1 MKLFDLDSP
10 LMQGLSKMA
19 DLMWLNIL
27 TILCCL
33 PIVTVGPALTAL
45 NYMALKIVRNEE
57 CYITKGYFTSFK
69 RNFIQGTIIWLI
81 FLVIIAVLGCDF
93 YIMSQKGDQV
103 GTVTYILVMA
113 SSIFVLFALMFVF
126 PILAK
131 FDNSIFRTIK
141 NALLVSAVQFPKTIA
156 MIVMYVIPVL
166 LFIYIPQII
175 PLVLMF
181 GLAIPAWLSA
191 KMYNRFFQKLE
202 DQIMENNK
210 PADGEAA
217 EEDEHIFSDEQ
228 IIQ

>member
-93 YIMSQKGDQV
+93 YIISQNKIIKQCQCF
-103 GTVTYILVMA
+103 
-113 SSIFVLFALMFVF
+113 SISYL
-126 PILAK
+126 
-131 FDNSIFRTIK
+131 
-141 NALLVSAVQFPKTIA
+141 
-156 MIVMYVIPVL
+156 
-166 LFIYIPQII
+166 
-175 PLVLMF
+175 
-181 GLAIPAWLSA
+181 
-191 KMYNRFFQKLE
+191 
-202 DQIMENNK
+202 
-210 PADGEAA
+210 
-217 EEDEHIFSDEQ
+217 
-228 IIQ
+228 

>member
-113 SSIFVLFALMFVF
+113 SSIFVLFTLMFVF

>member
-93 YIMSQKGDQV
+93 YIMSQKGEQV

>member
-1 MKLFDLDSP
+1 
-10 LMQGLSKMA
+10 
-19 DLMWLNIL
+19 
-27 TILCCL
+27 
-33 PIVTVGPALTAL
+33 
-45 NYMALKIVRNEE
+45 
-57 CYITKGYFTSFK
+57 
-69 RNFIQGTIIWLI
+69 
-81 FLVIIAVLGCDF
+81 
-93 YIMSQKGDQV
+93 
-103 GTVTYILVMA
+103 
-113 SSIFVLFALMFVF
+113 
-126 PILAK
+126 
-131 FDNSIFRTIK
+131 
-141 NALLVSAVQFPKTIA
+141 

>member
-191 KMYNRFFQKLE
+191 KMYNKFFQKLE

>member
-33 PIVTVGPALTAL
+33 PIVTAGPALTAL

>member
-93 YIMSQKGDQV
+93 YIMSEKGDQV

>member
-33 PIVTVGPALTAL
+33 PIVTVGPALKAL
-45 NYMALKIVRNEE
+45 NYMELKIVMNEE

>member
-1 MKLFDLDSP
+1 M
-10 LMQGLSKMA
+10 
-19 DLMWLNIL
+19 
-27 TILCCL
+27 
-33 PIVTVGPALTAL
+33 GPALTAL

>member
-57 CYITKGYFTSFK
+57 CYITKGYFTSFR

>member
-1 MKLFDLDSP
+1 
-10 LMQGLSKMA
+10 
-19 DLMWLNIL
+19 
-27 TILCCL
+27 
-33 PIVTVGPALTAL
+33 
-45 NYMALKIVRNEE
+45 
-57 CYITKGYFTSFK
+57 
-69 RNFIQGTIIWLI
+69 
-81 FLVIIAVLGCDF
+81 
-93 YIMSQKGDQV
+93 MSQKGDQV

>member
-228 IIQ
+228 IIK